1 MEKIQLAAGCFWG
14 VQQLL
19 DELDGVVETVVG
31 YSMGQTE
38 NPDYKSVCTG
48 KTGHAESVLVQYDP
62 EKLSLESLLE
72 YFWRLHNPTTLNR
85 QGADIGHQY
94 RSGIYFYTQHQQ
106 EIAEKSKADFNSKK
120 VYDAPAVTEILAA
133 KEFFPAEEYHQKYF
147 KKNPGE
153 GCHYLRPE

>member
-19 DELDGVVETVVG
+19 DELDGVVETIVG
-31 YSMGQTE
+31 YSMGNTN
-38 NPDYKSVCTG
+38 NPDYRSVCSG
-48 KTGHAESVLVQYDP
+48 ATGHAESVLVAFDP
-62 EKLSLESLLE
+62 EKLALQDLLE

-94 RSGIYFYTQHQQ
+94 RSGIYFYSEDQKLV
-106 EIAEKSKADFNSKK
+106 AEKSKSDFDAKK
-120 VYDAPAVTEILAA
+120 VYEAPAVTEILPAQ
-133 KEFFPAEEYHQKYF
+133 EFFPAEEYHQKYF

-153 GCHYLRPE
+153 GCHILRPE